1 MIGDACKNAAKH
13 TDLLFKQ
20 ATKYNYTSEE
30 KFALIEVIGMIKGLQ
45 VLMARMVRHSLIK
58 KFLVLSKFHCLSVGR

>member
-1 MIGDACKNAAKH
+1 MIGGACENVIKIL
-13 TDLLFKQ
+13 TCFFKQ

-45 VLMARMVRHSLIK
+45 VLMARMVRNLLIFSCGVDASL
-58 KFLVLSKFHCLSVGR
+58 F